1 MSPASGKD
9 VARSTKEQKTMDA
22 NRKEFSRA
30 VIHSMPK
37 LLAMFRTDNA
47 DKTSY
52 LLRIIQTLDMELI
65 SLPDFRV
72 SVEKMV
78 DNLKE
83 LLHRGKPEL
92 LTDTSLAFSLLVDS
106 PGAVCQVSH
115 RTLLIMIDSLHSSQ
129 DSKYTVYETVCCQF
143 FRFPKK

>member
-9 VARSTKEQKTMDA
+9 VARSAKEQKTMDA

-129 DSKYTVYETVCCQF
+129 DSKYTVYETACCQF